1 MQPSSKGKDMHP
13 PQTLA
18 GYIRQHLA
26 EIEEKLEIGVR
37 QEAIVSDLND
47 LGYETSVTAF
57 RNYLYRARLRSAQKV
72 ASAPT
77 KPQLPKDKT
86 TVEKSTEKP
95 TKEKSPLTQ
104 KAGFD
109 FKGTNSVNIDDLV

>member
-1 MQPSSKGKDMHP
+1 MHP

-37 QEAIVSDLND
+37 QEAIVSELND

-57 RNYLYRARLRSAQKV
+57 RNYLYRARLRSAKKV
-72 ASAPT
+72 ASPPT
-77 KPQLPKDKT
+77 KPQLPKEKT
-86 TVEKSTEKP
+86 TVEKP
-95 TKEKSPLTQ
+95 AKEKSPLTQ

-109 FKGTNSVNIDDLV
+109 FKGTNSVDIDDLV